1 MRDIL
6 RNPMFYYVVAPVLVG
21 IWPLLVWGVYLP
33 QAQQAWEDDK
43 AYYFEGQT
51 YMVDVLLKDPDRLD
65 IAGNDQVTGEF
76 SYAAAIERVAN
87 LYNIPDSSCTYSA
100 GRIITS
106 QNRRTQQCKVTLEN
120 VGIVQAASFLSKIQ
134 STWVNLDCDKV
145 KLERREKLPD
155 RWKVSLT
162 FYYHY

>member
-1 MRDIL
+1 MRDML
-6 RNPMFYYVVAPVLVG
+6 RNPLVYYLVAPVLVG

-33 QAQQAWEDDK
+33 RAQQDWEDDK

-51 YMVDVLLKDPDRLD
+51 YMVDVLLRDPDRLD
-65 IAGNDQVTGEF
+65 MAGDDQVGGEF
-76 SYAAAIERVAN
+76 SYATAIERVAN
-87 LYNIPDSSCTYSA
+87 LCSIPASSCTYSA
-100 GRIITS
+100 GKIIKRS
-106 QNRRTQQCKVTLEN
+106 QQCQVTLEN

-145 KLERREKLPD
+145 KLERRAELPD